1 MGRSFGRSCR
11 WSAFLAP
18 SLLWAAPAGAQS
30 VNWPDTLLGRVE
42 ALAVMQTLNAGLLG
56 SRSAT
61 LTLERWCADH
71 AMATE
76 PKIVAQ
82 LVRDVEKPV
91 SAEQRRRLQ
100 VGDHE
105 TVKYRRVHLSCGVH
119 VLSEADNWYV
129 PSRLTPEMNRLL
141 ETTDTP
147 FGRAVQGLNPSRQTV
162 RVEMLWSPLPDRWE
176 TRDLSAI
183 PVTGGTL
190 AVPSYLFEHQALL
203 FTADRTPFSEVNET
217 YSSAVL
223 AFPPPA
229 APR

>member
-1 MGRSFGRSCR
+1 MSRSCR

-18 SLLWAAPAGAQS
+18 FLLWAAPAGAQA

-61 LTLERWCADH
+61 STLERWCADH
-71 AMATE
+71 AMAAE

-82 LVRDVEKPV
+82 LVRDIEKPV

-100 VGDHE
+100 VGDRE
-105 TVKYRRVHLSCGVH
+105 TVKYRRVRLSCGVH

-147 FGRAVQGLNPSRQTV
+147 FGRAVQGLSPSRQTF

-190 AVPSYLFEHQALL
+190 AVPPRLFEHQALL
-203 FTADRTPFSEVNET
+203 YTADRTPFSEVNET